1 MAVQDYMRPP
11 AATAPDASGYRGRAG
26 DAIRVQATDDFGV
39 AGVQGRILAP
49 GGALLEEGPACA
61 GRLTMSPREYGL
73 RWMARRMGAVVRA
86 LLWRTCPIGW
96 CEMPARQT
104 HQHALRGCRASQPK
118 LI

>member
-61 GRLTMSPREYGL
+61 GEVDDVASGIRTTLDGAPYGCCCTGAAVAYLSHRLVRN
-73 RWMARRMGAVVRA
+73 ARPAN
-86 LLWRTCPIGW
+86 T
-96 CEMPARQT
+96 PARPE
-104 HQHALRGCRASQPK
+104 RM
-118 LI
+118 